1 MVEKQR
7 SAEEV
12 KENSSEKQERNM
24 RTISQRPRKENFEV
38 QIRSLQLYQQRMKS
52 KKNVFANKSEMFH
65 SISERVRAQGS
76 VQAINLDFLNFG
88 SERKESNGK
97 IT

>member
-1 MVEKQR
+1 
-7 SAEEV
+7 
-12 KENSSEKQERNM
+12 
-24 RTISQRPRKENFEV
+24 
-38 QIRSLQLYQQRMKS
+38 MKS